1 MEYEIAAM
9 QAANRI
15 FPNAQLF
22 GCLFHLTR
30 NIKRH
35 LSTVP
40 GAMQKYNNNPE
51 FALHCRTVIALAFV
65 PLLRMDEALQCLEN
79 NLPQG
84 LDFLI
89 DWIEDYYV
97 GKLKGSISQL
107 IKIFSLKLDL

>member
-1 MEYEIAAM
+1 MDYEIAAM

-40 GAMQKYNNNPE
+40 GR
-51 FALHCRTVIALAFV
+51 RTTTTRSLRCIAV
-65 PLLRMDEALQCLEN
+65 R
-79 NLPQG
+79 
-84 LDFLI
+84 
-89 DWIEDYYV
+89 
-97 GKLKGSISQL
+97 
-107 IKIFSLKLDL
+107 